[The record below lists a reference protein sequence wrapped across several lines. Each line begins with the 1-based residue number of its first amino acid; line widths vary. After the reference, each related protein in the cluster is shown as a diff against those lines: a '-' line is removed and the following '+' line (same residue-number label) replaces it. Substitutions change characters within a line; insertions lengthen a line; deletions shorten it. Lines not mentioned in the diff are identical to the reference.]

1 VGRNKNQRIRKFKLL
16 EVNSRKLNAEVVGAC
31 LAGKYVGKE
40 IIVEGKVT
48 DTHRSLKSNTVF

>member
-1 VGRNKNQRIRKFKLL
+1 LL